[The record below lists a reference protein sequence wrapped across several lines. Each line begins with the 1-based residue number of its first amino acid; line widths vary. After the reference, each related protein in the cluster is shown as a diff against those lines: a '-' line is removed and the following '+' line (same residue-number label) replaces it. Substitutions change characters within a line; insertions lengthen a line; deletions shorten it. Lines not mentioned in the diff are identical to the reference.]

1 MNGPPARRWLSPD
14 RRVPLA
20 GDASNRT
27 YWRLVAR
34 GGETAIRADYPE
46 GASAR
51 IARDVAVLGWLA
63 GRGVRVPSILFFTVN
78 PPVLIVEDFGPDDAE
93 ASLRRAGRS
102 RRRDLAERLLGPLI
116 QLAAIPPG
124 DLPPF
129 NPPLDEGRLR
139 SELADFERWYVSAR
153 CGLPV
158 AGVLHSWLDELAGAV
173 GSHPR
178 RVCHRDYH
186 LNNLFVL
193 ADGEVGVIDV
203 QDAFVGPDTYDL
215 ASLIGERAF
224 PELVDRAGRRR
235 LAKTWAERTG
245 AETGWEMRLEQ
256 TLLQRGLKV
265 LGTFSRLEASG
276 KQQYERW
283 VEPLARRLAAAAR
296 RAGAPHELEGC
307 LLYSRADGGSYAW

>member
-1 MNGPPARRWLSPD
+1 
-14 RRVPLA
+14 V
-20 GDASNRT
+20 
-27 YWRLVAR
+27 
-34 GGETAIRADYPE
+34 
-46 GASAR
+46 
-51 IARDVAVLGWLA
+51 RDVAVLEWFAEHGL
-63 GRGVRVPSILFFTVN
+63 RVPSILFFSAD
-78 PPVLIVEDFGPDDAE
+78 PPVLIVEDLGPDDAE
-93 ASLRRAGRS
+93 ATLRRADRS
-102 RRRDLAERLLGPLI
+102 QRRALAERLLGPLI
-116 QLAAIPPG
+116 QLAAIPPD
-124 DLPPF
+124 DLPAF

-139 SELADFERWYVSAR
+139 KELAGFERWYVSAR

-158 AGVLHSWLDELAGAV
+158 ADVLHSWLDHLARTV
-173 GSHPR
+173 GCHPR

-193 ADGEVGVIDV
+193 SEGGVGVIDI

-224 PELVDRAGRRR
+224 PELVDQAGRRR

-245 AETGWEMRLEQ
+245 AETGWDMRLEQ

-276 KQQYERW
+276 EEPYSRW
-283 VEPLARRLAAAAR
+283 IEPLARRLAARAR

-307 LLYSRADGGSYAW
+307 LLYSRADGGSYAR